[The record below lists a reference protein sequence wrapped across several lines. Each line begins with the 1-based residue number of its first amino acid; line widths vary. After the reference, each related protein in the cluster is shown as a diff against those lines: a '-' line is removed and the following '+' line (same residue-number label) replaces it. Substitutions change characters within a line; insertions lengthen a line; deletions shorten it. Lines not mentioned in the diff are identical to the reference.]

1 MILIDYIEIETITS
15 NTNPETGIKLEINS
29 SSINL
34 IDRIP
39 SANKSAR
46 SIPSTVTPTPEP
58 KAQAN
63 TINSIVT
70 QQDTKR
76 LLSATKIATIDL
88 NALSVEPALANNNN
102 CVQSNQPLIYDMFED
117 YPQPFTSNELTNSSN
132 LVVSVPK
139 KKKVFYKKNVRTSA
153 SNHRPPPAPK
163 EKSKKPNKSELIENS
178 SQYEPINNDPSI
190 KKKLPKSRHDELD
203 ENISFD
209 EDYEE
214 EDRPNDQA
222 SALDLSQSTINLMHN
237 TNDDPNELSV
247 KFKSEFVKA
256 VAEKVDLIYKK
267 YNNLITQQEN
277 IIANS
282 TKESIEQQTKNLNEQ
297 KNHFSEEMASVI
309 NFEDVSS
316 NPELIKQLKQV
327 YALLKQNGGQ
337 NTNQDRTKITAN
349 KANNNETL
357 NLLNE
362 IDSGKKKF
370 DSIRSNADI
379 REVFTIVNGLSKHN
393 SIGSS
398 ERDAQLTFPP
408 IANRG
413 KAALNSLSQSSKAY
427 KLPAILS
434 DHIDKINTKIVPL
447 SKLVSYF
454 ENQTNEEMLEAN
466 EAAHAT
472 KPPLPAFQFDSFK
485 KKPNHADE
493 KPKYNFVNI
502 LILIQFF
509 SETN

>member
-1 MILIDYIEIETITS
+1 
-15 NTNPETGIKLEINS
+15 
-29 SSINL
+29 
-34 IDRIP
+34 
-39 SANKSAR
+39 
-46 SIPSTVTPTPEP
+46 
-58 KAQAN
+58 
-63 TINSIVT
+63 
-70 QQDTKR
+70 
-76 LLSATKIATIDL
+76 
-88 NALSVEPALANNNN
+88 
-102 CVQSNQPLIYDMFED
+102 MFED
-117 YPQPFTSNELTNSSN
+117 YPQPFTSNDLTNSSN
-132 LVVSVPK
+132 LVAPVSK

-163 EKSKKPNKSELIENS
+163 EKSKKAKSELIENG
-178 SQYEPINNDPSI
+178 SQYELINNESST
-190 KKKLPKSRHDELD
+190 KKKLPKSQLD

-214 EDRPNDQA
+214 EERPNDQA
-222 SALDLSQSTINLMHN
+222 SALDLSQSTINLMH

-267 YNNLITQQEN
+267 YNNLITQQES

-282 TKESIEQQTKNLNEQ
+282 TKESIEKQTKNLNEQ

-327 YALLKQNGGQ
+327 YALLKQNSVK
-337 NTNQDRTKITAN
+337 NTNQDRTETTDTKID
-349 KANNNETL
+349 KASNNETL
-357 NLLNE
+357 NILNE
-362 IDSGKKKF
+362 VDLGKKKF

-398 ERDAQLTFPP
+398 NRDAEMTFPP

-413 KAALNSLSQSSKAY
+413 KAALNSLTQSSKAY

-454 ENQTNEEMLEAN
+454 ENQTNEELKSEEDAN
-466 EAAHAT
+466 EAINTT
-472 KPPLPAFQFDSFK
+472 KPPLPTFQFDSFK
-485 KKPNHADE
+485 KKTNHMDE
-493 KPKYNFVNI
+493 KPKYNFVNF
-502 LILIQFF
+502 FF
-509 SETN
+509 SIQLYFLLKQIEFFFKVQLIR